1 MRALIIDDE
10 QSAREGIA
18 SLARST
24 SLDIIGEAKDGQ
36 EALSL
41 INLLNPDL
49 IFLDIQMPGINGLDV
64 LSSLDKEMLP
74 IVIFC
79 TAYDQ
84 YAIKA
89 FELQAIDY
97 LLKPFTED
105 RFMQAVAHAQ
115 SQFTNTSRMESLN
128 KLEQLLASYQLD
140 SVDSSIVDHT
150 NSPSQLLIKAKGK
163 VHFIQLDD
171 IHWIESLDAYLRI
184 YHEKQTFIVRGSL
197 KLLAYKYGNT
207 LTRVHKSRLVNLSK
221 VDYMESDFNGDFFLT
236 LKSGTQIRGSRNYK
250 QNLPQAL

>member
-1 MRALIIDDE
+1 
-10 QSAREGIA
+10 
-18 SLARST
+18 
-24 SLDIIGEAKDGQ
+24 
-36 EALSL
+36 
-41 INLLNPDL
+41 
-49 IFLDIQMPGINGLDV
+49 
-64 LSSLDKEMLP
+64 MLP

-105 RFMQAVAHAQ
+105 RFMQAVEHAQ
-115 SQFTNTSRMESLN
+115 NQFANSSRKESLN
-128 KLEQLLASYQLD
+128 KLEQLLTSYQLD
-140 SVDSSIVDHT
+140 SDDSSIVDHT
-150 NSPSQLLIKAKGK
+150 SSSTQLLIKAKGK
-163 VHFIQLDD
+163 VHFIQLAD

-197 KLLAYKYGNT
+197 KLLAFKYGQA

-236 LKSGTQIRGSRNYK
+236 LKNGTQIRGSRNYK